1 MSPSSVE
8 SLCALALGFAFAG
21 LLATGYHVLMGR
33 PLGLRQ
39 LEDGGVGAVASV
51 PVLVFSAPFII
62 IRSLIRAHK
71 VERRPMLSVMLATI
85 LACGWSLLC
94 GRLVL
99 DAAHLLGMA

>member
-1 MSPSSVE
+1 MSPSSIE

-21 LLATGYHVLMGR
+21 LLASGYQALTGRL
-33 PLGLRQ
+33 PGLKQ
-39 LEDGGVGAVASV
+39 LEAGGVGALASV
-51 PVLVFSAPFII
+51 PVLVFCAPFII
-62 IRSLIRAHK
+62 LRSLVRAPR
-71 VERRPMLSVMLATI
+71 VERRTVLSVMLATI